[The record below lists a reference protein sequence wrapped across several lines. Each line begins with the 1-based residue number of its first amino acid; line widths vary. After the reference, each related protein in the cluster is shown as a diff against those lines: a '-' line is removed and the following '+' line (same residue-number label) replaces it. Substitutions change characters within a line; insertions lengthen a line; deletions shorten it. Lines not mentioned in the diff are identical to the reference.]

1 MRKFDTKVQLLKYKV
16 LREVARIAFDEGE
29 FSLANNFNDIAK
41 TVTSDKAT
49 MRCCIYKE
57 RAIVAERIKL
67 ACGGNRANPNIIE
80 VIDIACDECP
90 ASGYQVSHDC
100 VAVSHTAVRV
110 PAAREP
116 FPLTKIRKRI
126 LTKQSA

>member
-80 VIDIACDECP
+80 TV
-90 ASGYQVSHDC
+90 VS
-100 VAVSHTAVRV
+100 VPRFVRTAQFQTIQDRV
-110 PAAREP
+110 
-116 FPLTKIRKRI
+116 KRRA
-126 LTKQSA
+126 K

>member
-57 RAIVAERIKL
+57 RAIVAERIKARL
-67 ACGGNRANPNIIE
+67 RRQQSKSEHNRGYRYSLRRMS
-80 VIDIACDECP
+80 CQRL
-90 ASGYQVSHDC
+90 SGITRLPWLYR
-100 VAVSHTAVRV
+100 T
-110 PAAREP
+110 
-116 FPLTKIRKRI
+116 PL
-126 LTKQSA
+126 

>member
-1 MRKFDTKVQLLKYKV
+1 MFAFTSIWTVRLSLIHIF
-16 LREVARIAFDEGE
+16 ARIAFDEGE

-41 TVTSDKAT
+41 TVTSDEAT

-67 ACGGNRANPNIIE
+67 ACGCNRANPNIRE

-100 VAVSHTAVRV
+100 RGCI
-110 PAAREP
+110 EMC
-116 FPLTKIRKRI
+116 IRDRCY
-126 LTKQSA
+126 TGCVGER